1 MSATQLDLPVKH
13 EDSGGILFRLTGINL
28 ANPEHLLPERAKAQL
43 AQSRREAQILVGW
56 VQLGIVALFAVL
68 YFAAPKTFS
77 EDAPFAPIPWV
88 LGGYTVFTMVRLY
101 FSYRRALPPWVLVI
115 SAIVDILIL
124 LVAIWSFHI
133 QYGQPA
139 AFYLK
144 APTLLYVFIFIALRA
159 LSFSPAYLLVTGL
172 GAALGWL
179 LLVGYAVAEPGGM
192 DLVTRDYV
200 EYITSA
206 RILIGAEIDKI
217 ISIIVV
223 TVVLAVAVAR
233 SRALL
238 VRALAEHTAADT
250 LSRFLEPDV
259 AESLRTAHDI
269 PGIGQGVE
277 RDATVLFID
286 LRGFSAL
293 AARLAPREI
302 IALLGEYQ
310 RLVVPLVHSCGGSI
324 ITFLGDGIMIT
335 FGAVRSSPNYAAD
348 ALRCTDLLL
357 SGVVDWNTARRDAGL
372 PEIGVGIG
380 IETGSVVCGP
390 IGDEQRLEYAV
401 IGDTVNRAAK
411 LQNHTKAEGVIAVAS
426 TATYRRALEQGY
438 SDSRARE
445 KRTARQVEGIITP
458 VDLVVLSHPESG
470 KHCQQQTG

>member
-1 MSATQLDLPVKH
+1 MKLVPSTQLDLPVKR
-13 EDSGGILFRLTGINL
+13 EKGSGILFRLTGIDL
-28 ANPEHLLPERAKAQL
+28 ANPEHLLPERARSQL
-43 AQSRREAQILVGW
+43 AQSRREAQILIGW

-88 LGGYTVFTMVRLY
+88 LGGYTIFTMVRLY

-115 SAIVDILIL
+115 SAIADILIL

-159 LSFSPAYLLVTGL
+159 LSFSPIYLLVTGL
-172 GAALGWL
+172 GAALGWMAL
-179 LLVGYAVAEPGGM
+179 LGYAVIEPGGM
-192 DLVTRDYV
+192 ELVTRDYV

-206 RILIGAEIDKI
+206 KILIGAEIDKI

-238 VRALAEHTAADT
+238 VRALAEHTAADN
-250 LSRFLEPDV
+250 LSRFLEPEV
-259 AESLRTAHDI
+259 AETLRAAYDV
-269 PGIGQGVE
+269 PQLGQGVE
-277 RDATVLFID
+277 RNAAVMFID
-286 LRGFSAL
+286 MRGFSAL
-293 AARLAPREI
+293 AAQLAPREI

-335 FGAVRSSPNYAAD
+335 FGAVRSSPSYAAD
-348 ALRCTDLLL
+348 ALRCTDMLL
-357 SGVVDWNTARRDAGL
+357 SGFDNWNRSRQDAGL
-372 PEIGVGIG
+372 PAIKVGIG

-411 LQNHTKAEGVIAVAS
+411 LQNHTKVEGVVALAS
-426 TATYRRALEQGY
+426 VAAFRRALEQGY
-438 SDSRARE
+438 SHGAAKETRE
-445 KRTARQVEGIITP
+445 ARQVEGIVKP
-458 VDLVVLSHPESG
+458 VDLVVLSATDGG
-470 KHCQQQTG
+470 KH

>member
-1 MSATQLDLPVKH
+1 MPSTQMELPVKH
-13 EDSGGILFRLTGINL
+13 DDSRGILFRLTGMNL
-28 ANPEHLLPERAKAQL
+28 ANPEHLLPERAKTQL

-77 EDAPFAPIPWV
+77 ADAPFAPIPWV
-88 LGGYTVFTMVRLY
+88 LGGYTVFTAVRLY

-133 QYGQPA
+133 QYAQPA

-159 LSFSPAYLLVTGL
+159 LSFSPVYLMVTGMS
-172 GAALGWL
+172 AALGWIV
-179 LLVGYAVAEPGGM
+179 LVGIAASGPDGM
-192 DLVTRDYV
+192 ALVTRDYV
-200 EYITSA
+200 EYMTSA
-206 RILIGAEIDKI
+206 TILIGAEIDKV
-217 ISIIVV
+217 ISIILV

-238 VRALAEHTAADT
+238 VRALAEQTAADN

-259 AESLRTAHDI
+259 AESLRTAHDM
-269 PGIGQGVE
+269 PRIGEGVE
-277 RDATVLFID
+277 REAAVMFID
-286 LRGFSAL
+286 MRGFSTL
-293 AARLAPREI
+293 AAQLAPHEI
-302 IALLGEYQ
+302 IELLGEYQ

-335 FGAVRSSPNYAAD
+335 FGAVRSSPGYAAD

-357 SGVVDWNTARRDAGL
+357 SAIIDWNTARRGVGL
-372 PEIGVGIG
+372 PEIGLGIG
-380 IETGSVVCGP
+380 VEAGSVVCGP
-390 IGDEQRLEYAV
+390 IGDEQRIEYAV

-411 LQNHTKAEGVIAVAS
+411 LQNHTKVEGVVALAS
-426 TATYRRALEQGY
+426 AEVFRRAHEQGY
-438 SDSRARE
+438 SGDAA
-445 KRTARQVEGIITP
+445 KKVLQACWVEGIATP
-458 VDLVVLSHPESG
+458 VDLVVLGETDSG
-470 KHCQQQTG
+470 KH